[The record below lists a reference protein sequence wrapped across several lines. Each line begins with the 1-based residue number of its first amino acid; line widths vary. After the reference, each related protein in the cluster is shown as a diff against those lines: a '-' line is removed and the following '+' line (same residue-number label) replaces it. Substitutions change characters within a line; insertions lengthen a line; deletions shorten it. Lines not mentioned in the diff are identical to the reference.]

1 MKSKPF
7 KPMLAGKLEDRKEP
21 LDFPVLASPKIDGIR
36 CLIVEGMAMT
46 RSMKLVPNLHIQN
59 VLGSKIFN
67 GLDGELVVGNAFG
80 ADVMTRTSSGVMKIE
95 GEPDFTFCV
104 FDDFSRGDSFF
115 HRLEGANT
123 RVAAVVNSMEMH
135 GYPIKTV
142 PHEWIHRQEDLE
154 EFEAKCLAAGYEGIM
169 IRDPAAKYKY
179 GRSTAKDG
187 ALLKVKRFVDS
198 EAVITGYE
206 EEMHNG
212 NEATVNELGR
222 TERSTAQ
229 AGLTGKGRL
238 GVLLGKDLKT
248 GATVRCGSGFTAKER
263 QEMWDLRHLLPGMLF
278 TYKFF
283 PTAGFDESP
292 RHPVWKSLRDRRDL

>member
-1 MKSKPF
+1 MSKPF

-36 CLIVEGMAMT
+36 CMIISGMAMT
-46 RSMKLVPNLHIQN
+46 RSLKLVPNRHIQA
-59 VLGSKIFN
+59 LIGAGILD

-80 ADVMTRTSSGVMKIE
+80 PDVMTRTSSGVMKIE

-104 FDDFSRGDSFF
+104 FDDFSSQDSFF
-115 HRLEGANT
+115 HRLEQ
-123 RVAAVVNSMEMH
+123 AVRRCSVLAETNEL
-135 GYPIKTV
+135 PVRTV

-292 RHPVWKSLRDRRDL
+292 RHPVWKSIRDRRDL

>member
-1 MKSKPF
+1 MSKPF

-36 CLIVEGMAMT
+36 CMIISGMAMT
-46 RSMKLVPNLHIQN
+46 RSLKLVPNRHIQA
-59 VLGSKIFN
+59 LIGAGILD

-80 ADVMTRTSSGVMKIE
+80 PDVMTRTSSGVMKIE

-104 FDDFSRGDSFF
+104 FDDFSSQDSFF
-115 HRLEGANT
+115 HRLEQ
-123 RVAAVVNSMEMH
+123 AVRRCSVLAETNEL
-135 GYPIKTV
+135 PVRTV